1 MNIHPWRHCLA
12 RFLTNGIFG
21 IFLCVNLG
29 TLGGSAAAEKAKG
42 DGVPLEAGRE
52 DHAYTNRLIHSRNP
66 YLLLHAHNPVDW
78 YPWGPEAITKAK
90 RENKPIFLSVGY
102 STCYWC
108 QVAEKTIYSDP
119 NIAKLMNQW
128 FVNIKV
134 DREQRPDVDQIY
146 MSATQFFRG
155 HGGWPNNVF
164 LTPDLKPFFA
174 GSYFPPADD
183 PAGRPGF
190 PTILIVLHQK
200 WTEEPDLVLGVA
212 DRAYAAMQR
221 AQKYFAGGEE
231 APVQPASWL
240 ARARVILLP
249 KFDLQYGGILSGGPA
264 KFAQEPVIDLLLA
277 DYRLH
282 RSALV
287 LGELTRTLDALAYG
301 GIWDHLGQGF
311 YRYSTERT
319 WSIPHFEKMLYDNAQ
334 LLRIYA
340 EAYRETSNALY
351 RQVAINLGDYLSQQ
365 MMSPQGGFYTAQ
377 DSHVDGEEGANYLW
391 SRKQIESILGPADAR
406 RFFQVYALT
415 PMPPQTVGQEMSVD
429 PGGVLRIRL
438 PISDTLKRAGHS
450 RLVDILSALEPLRQK
465 LLAVRDKRPQPTRDE
480 KIIVA
485 LNGLAIEALS
495 ESGRLLQKPEFIT
508 WARRAAERIWSL
520 AHDPA
525 TGALMHEI
533 FRGHAQID
541 GYLQDYA
548 QLGKSFM
555 SMYDSTKE
563 AIWHQRAAML
573 ADAILQRFAQDN
585 GALATAPSQQDLLM
599 PPRDTGDNIYP
610 SGTSTTIHLLL
621 GLGSATG
628 NTRYTAAAMRV
639 IRHLSR
645 QLQRNPEAWTSAII
659 AVNVYSV
666 VAKEGKRSL
675 GDQVAVDTQS
685 AGTAASFHVPDTT
698 DHVHV
703 TAAMNSR
710 PDYDEITV
718 TVQIDEGYHI
728 NANPASLDF
737 LIPTSVTFES
747 LTPVQIIY
755 PTPTQF
761 EPAFA
766 AESLNVYE
774 GSAVVVAIFRKSLL
788 KGTPIIRGQ
797 VTAQACT
804 AKFCLPEAKLPF
816 VINNSPDR

>member
-1 MNIHPWRHCLA
+1 MNIHPWRHYLA
-12 RFLTNGIFG
+12 RNLTNGLFG
-21 IFLCVNLG
+21 LFLCVNLG
-29 TLGGSAAAEKAKG
+29 ALGGSAAADKATG
-42 DGVPLEAGRE
+42 GGVLLEAERE
-52 DHAYTNRLIHSRNP
+52 DDAYTNRLIHSRNP

-90 RENKPIFLSVGY
+90 QENKPIFLSVGY

-146 MSATQFFRG
+146 MSATHYFTG
-155 HGGWPNNVF
+155 GGGWPNNVF
-164 LTPDLKPFFA
+164 LTPELKPFFA

-183 PAGRPGF
+183 SSGRPGF
-190 PTILIVLHQK
+190 PTILTVLHHK

-212 DRAYAAMQR
+212 DEDYAAMQR
-221 AQKYFAGGEE
+221 AQKNFAGGEE
-231 APVQPASWL
+231 APVRPASWL
-240 ARARVILLP
+240 ARARVMLLP
-249 KFDLQYGGILSGGPA
+249 KFDTEYGGILSRGQT
-264 KFAQEPVIDLLLA
+264 KFIQEPIIDLLLA

-282 RSALV
+282 HSALV
-287 LGELTRTLDALAYG
+287 LGELTRTLDAIAYG
-301 GIWDHLGQGF
+301 GVWDHLGHGF

-365 MMSPQGGFYTAQ
+365 MMSPKGGFYTAQ
-377 DSHVDGEEGANYLW
+377 DSHVDGEEGVNYLW
-391 SRKQIESILGPADAR
+391 TRNQIESILGPADSR
-406 RFFQVYALT
+406 RFSQVYALT
-415 PMPPQTVGQEMSVD
+415 PMPPQIAGQEMNGGRS
-429 PGGVLRIRL
+429 GVLRIRL

-450 RLVDILSALEPLRQK
+450 RLVDVLSALEPLRKK
-465 LLAVRDKRPQPTRDE
+465 LLAVRDTRPQPTRDE

-485 LNGLAIEALS
+485 LNGLAIEALAV
-495 ESGRLLQKPEFIT
+495 SGRVLQKPEFIM

-520 AHDPA
+520 ARNPA
-525 TGALMHEI
+525 TGGLMHEI

-541 GYLQDYA
+541 GYLEDYA
-548 QLGKSFM
+548 QLGKSFL
-555 SMYDSTKE
+555 SMYDSTQE
-563 AIWHQRAAML
+563 AIWRQRAAML
-573 ADAILQRFAQDN
+573 ADAILQRFARDD
-585 GALATAPSQQDLLM
+585 GALATAPSQQYLLM

-621 GLGSATG
+621 GLGAATG
-628 NTRYTAAAMRV
+628 NTRYTAAAMKV

-645 QLQRNPEAWTSAII
+645 QLEQNPEAWSSAII
-659 AVNVYSV
+659 AVNLYSV
-666 VAKEGKRSL
+666 VAKEGKRPP

-703 TAAMNSR
+703 TAAMNTR
-710 PDYDEITV
+710 PDHDEITV
-718 TVQIDEGYHI
+718 TVRIDEGYHI

-737 LIPTSVTFES
+737 LIPTSLNFEN

-755 PTPTQF
+755 PKPSQF

-774 GSAVVVAIFRKSLL
+774 GSAAVVAIFRKSLF
-788 KGTPIIRGQ
+788 KGTPIIRGH

-804 AKFCLPEAKLPF
+804 AKFCLPEANLPF
-816 VINNSPDR
+816 EINNSPDR